1 MKKLLFFVC
10 CLLLATT
17 SFAQKKPDLFDANQT
32 VTWLGLDFSQM
43 KFIGEATQWKD
54 AGEITNSQLRDKFFP
69 SWNELFIKEKDK
81 YKVADAVGRTEVDYA
96 IDITEK
102 VNNSLK
108 GNFFENDGNL
118 YQALSEQKVA
128 ALVKKYDFKGK
139 SGIGMMFF
147 VEGMSKGR
155 EHASMWVT
163 FVDMKSKTVLLT
175 KQMEGK
181 AGGFG
186 FRNYWAKTFYNV
198 LKDVKDDWNDWK
210 NK

>member
-1 MKKLLFFVC
+1 
-10 CLLLATT
+10 
-17 SFAQKKPDLFDANQT
+17 
-32 VTWLGLDFSQM
+32 
-43 KFIGEATQWKD
+43 
-54 AGEITNSQLRDKFFP
+54 
-69 SWNELFIKEKDK
+69 
-81 YKVADAVGRTEVDYA
+81 VGRTEVDYA

-108 GNFFENDGNL
+108 GNFFENDGSL

-139 SGIGMMFF
+139 TGIGMMFF
-147 VEGMSKGR
+147 VEGMSKSR

-175 KQMEGK
+175 NQMEGK